1 MGLGQ
6 SSKTP
11 VEDESNDINFD
22 HFQILRAIGKG
33 SFGKVCIVQKKDTKK
48 MYAMKYMN
56 KLKCVERNEVRN
68 VLKELQI
75 MKNLEH
81 PFLVNF
87 CVSAAALSCVAM
99 CQHSVRGHPHSQLVC
114 IDVEQRISCLAEL
127 QDLDYMSDVNWD
139 AVLSKQLPPGFI
151 PNRRRLNCDPT
162 FELEEMILE
171 SKPLHKK
178 KKRLAK
184 KTKDQGSDGSPQ
196 NGQLQLRLD
205 NVQRDFIVFN
215 REKSKRV
222 PVDSESSVLST
233 AERNKAIEDGQNNN
247 VEPAAYTSG

>member
-1 MGLGQ
+1 MTSRGQ
-6 SSKTP
+6 QSGAMQNPHGRPFIMRSSTP
-11 VEDESNDINFD
+11 ANE
-22 HFQILRAIGKG
+22 ILQT
-33 SFGKVCIVQKKDTKK
+33 FHKVHPT
-48 MYAMKYMN
+48 YPLAWS
-56 KLKCVERNEVRN
+56 
-68 VLKELQI
+68 
-75 MKNLEH
+75 LEIKS
-81 PFLVNF
+81 L
-87 CVSAAALSCVAM
+87 L
-99 CQHSVRGHPHSQLVC
+99 RKLVC

-222 PVDSESSVLST
+222 AVDSESSVLST

>member
-1 MGLGQ
+1 MLTVQ
-6 SSKTP
+6 RPFIMRSSTP
-11 VEDESNDINFD
+11 ANE
-22 HFQILRAIGKG
+22 ILQT
-33 SFGKVCIVQKKDTKK
+33 FHKV
-48 MYAMKYMN
+48 
-56 KLKCVERNEVRN
+56 
-68 VLKELQI
+68 
-75 MKNLEH
+75 H
-81 PFLVNF
+81 PTYP
-87 CVSAAALSCVAM
+87 LSW
-99 CQHSVRGHPHSQLVC
+99 SPEIKSLLRKLVC

-196 NGQLQLRLD
+196 PGPGSNTAACPALLLL
-205 NVQRDFIVFN
+205 
-215 REKSKRV
+215 
-222 PVDSESSVLST
+222 SSVSQVGQGRSIPGPGIPNAPGT
-233 AERNKAIEDGQNNN
+233 KATG
-247 VEPAAYTSG
+247 